1 MKGPSTLKQAEDNW
15 HTDMGA
21 AFPGERV
28 VLRGKDLFTEL
39 NDLNW
44 FKYLMFGVTGKL
56 LPDKHIELIQAIWSL
71 TISYPDPRIWNN
83 RVAALAGTANST
95 GILGVSA
102 AIAVSEAN
110 TYGNQVGLHA
120 STFIRRATHVE
131 NSGGSLSEIIKSE
144 LKLKRVIPGYGRPIV
159 QHDERIQPL
168 LKKASELGLSAGIHL
183 KTAQNIENFLIQ
195 KKYRIGMNAA
205 ALIAALLADLGLS
218 IEEHYYCSLLAFS
231 AGIIPCHIDSV
242 NKKEGSFFPLSCQRL
257 NYTGQETRSW

>member
-15 HTDMGA
+15 HTEMGA

-28 VLRGKDLFTEL
+28 VLREKDLFTEL

-44 FKYLMFGVTGKL
+44 FKYLMFGVTGRL

-83 RVAALAGTANST
+83 RVAALAGTANAT
-95 GILGVSA
+95 GILGVSS

-110 TYGNQVGLHA
+110 TYGNQVGLQA
-120 STFIRRATHVE
+120 SEFIRRATRAE
-131 NSGGSLSEIIKSE
+131 NSGDSLAGIITNQ
-144 LKLKRVIPGYGRPIV
+144 LKLKRVVPGYGRPIV

-168 LKKASELGLSAGIHL
+168 LKKATALKLSDGTHL
-183 KTAQNIENFLIQ
+183 KTARNIEKFLIQ
-195 KKYRIGMNAA
+195 KKYRVRMNSA
-205 ALIAALLADLGLS
+205 ALTAALLADLGLS
-218 IEEHYYCSLLAFS
+218 LDEHYYCSVLAFS

-257 NYTGQETRSW
+257 NYTGQGKRSW